1 MKVRLEGLTVPSL
14 VSELLTAM
22 ETLNVG
28 WLFSLTVK
36 VAVPPDSVV
45 LPLMELM
52 VNPAVLVVVSSVV
65 VVVDSEDAEDSISS

>member
-14 VSELLTAM
+14 VSELLTAT
-22 ETLNVG
+22 ETSAVG

-45 LPLMELM
+45 LPLMELI
-52 VNPAVLVVVSSVV
+52 VKPGESSSVIV
-65 VVVDSEDAEDSISS
+65 TDTSLGLRP

>member
-14 VSELLTAM
+14 VSELLTAT
-22 ETLNVG
+22 ETLDVG

-52 VNPAVLVVVSSVV
+52 VKPAVSSSVFV
-65 VVVDSEDAEDSISS
+65 TDTSIGLSPL

>member
-14 VSELLTAM
+14 VSELLTAT
-22 ETLNVG
+22 ETSAVG

-52 VNPAVLVVVSSVV
+52 VNPAVLVVV
-65 VVVDSEDAEDSISS
+65 VDSEDAEDSISS